1 LQKAVNI
8 PVNSITP
15 RSAEHLKDKLY
26 KLSRLISGQSVE
38 VVHGKTA
45 VAASLHPEGIV
56 FCKNLLAKKLVV
68 SSCFGCICWLF

>member
-1 LQKAVNI
+1 VNI
-8 PVNSITP
+8 PVNAISP
-15 RSAEHLKDKLY
+15 RSAEHLEDKLF

-38 VVHGKTA
+38 VIHGKPP
-45 VAASLHPEGIV
+45 VAASSHPEGIV